1 MQVRGVHGAVH
12 GACFEQTRGRTPR
25 VYGECCQKTAKPDA
39 KRSAVRQP
47 TQASEV
53 RPGISQGAFRVA
65 LRVALRVTRA
75 DAHLLE
81 VAGPDY
87 QR

>member
-53 RPGISQGAFRVA
+53 RPGISQGAFRG
-65 LRVALRVTRA
+65 ALRVTRA
-75 DAHLLE
+75 DAHRLE